1 LLQSLGFLERRK
13 VSDSTRKVE
22 SSSADDL
29 LYLAEAAERQEQ
41 AELDHIDDLLRGVDE
56 DGVDRDPVD
65 TDSLLRTL
73 EEQAEESD
81 ADLLRRSLHKRM
93 KSREDEEDD
102 SRKLLREVLAAVDN
116 SPREA
121 HLGDRHVAELLRA
134 LRDHGAAES
143 KPHLSQRRLDEL
155 ARALETRDAR
165 ERPVNLGR
173 DTLQQLLESLRG
185 DHSREPRDVQ
195 ELDEILHPQPAGER
209 EQSKEDRLL
218 QASVAVAEAAARGEQ
233 AALDELDRL
242 SARASAPVAPSP
254 QKPGAA
260 PPAKPAAAPQKP
272 RHSAA
277 KVAAQPKPQKSAAA
291 LVGNPVKKPELDDS
305 CSFSRDGS
313 CDEPAGLCAV
323 GTDCSDCGA
332 CSSSH
337 TIAARSVM
345 LAPDPTDSCE
355 YANDGDCDEPVVC
368 RQGTDCSDCGT
379 CMGAGKASSKP
390 PTMML
395 QERPTERKQSASRAS
410 TKAKDAGE
418 DEGNSGTA
426 SQQSDED
433 ATEEQDQSEASVLQ
447 KEPKEKPVAP
457 IVRLPL
463 TLPQDQE
470 EVILDDSC
478 GTANDSVC
486 DEPQDCAK
494 GTDCTDCG
502 TCVPE
507 DGPWLEPVLA
517 QVSAQAP
524 LVQKATPAQTSA
536 KEALKQKQAALAD
549 KEKEL
554 KAKEAV
560 QQKRQQI
567 LGKMASLAQMAKAQ
581 IPEAPLAQ

>member
-1 LLQSLGFLERRK
+1 MRVLLSFLSAPVAASLHSVDGVCLLQSLGFLERRK

-242 SARASAPVAPSP
+242 SARASAPVPHGCSASFLECPSDRVGTRQGHDLLISEAHLLREDIP
-254 QKPGAA
+254 QVLRRCRRPTAERGLGVGE
-260 PPAKPAAAPQKP
+260 P
-272 RHSAA
+272 S
-277 KVAAQPKPQKSAAA
+277 VAA
-291 LVGNPVKKPELDDS
+291 
-305 CSFSRDGS
+305 
-313 CDEPAGLCAV
+313 
-323 GTDCSDCGA
+323 
-332 CSSSH
+332 
-337 TIAARSVM
+337 
-345 LAPDPTDSCE
+345 
-355 YANDGDCDEPVVC
+355 
-368 RQGTDCSDCGT
+368 
-379 CMGAGKASSKP
+379 
-390 PTMML
+390 
-395 QERPTERKQSASRAS
+395 
-410 TKAKDAGE
+410 
-418 DEGNSGTA
+418 
-426 SQQSDED
+426 
-433 ATEEQDQSEASVLQ
+433 
-447 KEPKEKPVAP
+447 
-457 IVRLPL
+457 
-463 TLPQDQE
+463 
-470 EVILDDSC
+470 
-478 GTANDSVC
+478 
-486 DEPQDCAK
+486 
-494 GTDCTDCG
+494 
-502 TCVPE
+502 
-507 DGPWLEPVLA
+507 
-517 QVSAQAP
+517 
-524 LVQKATPAQTSA
+524 
-536 KEALKQKQAALAD
+536 EALT
-549 KEKEL
+549 
-554 KAKEAV
+554 
-560 QQKRQQI
+560 
-567 LGKMASLAQMAKAQ
+567 
-581 IPEAPLAQ
+581 